1 MGHTVTILPSHKG
14 FTVPRVMDSEY
25 CVDAVVNIDEYTG
38 GGEVLNATQFGL
50 SSLHAIVITGFNQNA
65 ITGGYAASMIAA
77 EVIADGKYSQGNT
90 TFTLNCPAASATDNL
105 GDIRLR
111 LWGQI

>member
-1 MGHTVTILPSHKG
+1 MTNSVTILPSHKG

-25 CVDAVVNIDEYTG
+25 CVDAVCNIDSYTAN
-38 GGEVLNATQFGL
+38 GEVLNASQFGL
-50 SSLHAIVITGFNQNA
+50 SSFNAVVITGFNQNA

-77 EVIADGKYSQGNT
+77 EVTTGGVYSQGNT
-90 TFTLNCPAASATDNL
+90 SFALNCPAASATDNL

-111 LWGQI
+111 VWGQI